1 MSSRL
6 ALCPF
11 LALACLTFCSDRA
24 WAQSSR
30 QERLF
35 VVVPGV
41 AFVPQIF
48 EVDTSAET
56 FGRILNSTPL
66 SGTFTVQHAWHPV
79 SGGRFLVGTD
89 GYGLDVFDT
98 RLLVGREFPV
108 TGDLL
113 AVDTHRPRVFLSAP
127 PLGFSPLINEVNI
140 VDLGTGVVSSLP
152 TAPYPYYKPP
162 AAYAGLVDRLFLQDS
177 ADPSIV
183 NAVDVATGAVVQSID
198 IDIGSSDPV
207 RAMVTDTAGSRLFVL
222 TVPYSYVSTPAQLT
236 AFDVAT
242 SAQIKR
248 VNLGDLFR
256 DPSFGSFPFQ
266 ALRLDEER
274 GRLLV
279 GTLVVL
285 DATTFELLGATG
297 GVAGDAKPVF
307 AFTGP
312 RSPFVIFSS
321 QEIGGRYA
329 GEPSRCVVAQLERR
343 NAATGALEAIADI
356 GASTTLTTSRRRFVG
371 CSTHL
376 MMATVPRAPQNF
388 VGAVN
393 GRQVTLLW
401 TDPGNT
407 THFDIEVG
415 SAAGLSNIMTRSVS
429 GTTFTVN
436 GVPSGRYYVRLRAIN
451 NIGRSVPTADVE
463 IIVP

>member
-6 ALCPF
+6 SLCPF
-11 LALACLTFCSDRA
+11 LALACLTFCSGTA

-41 AFVPQIF
+41 AFVPKIF
-48 EVDTSAET
+48 EIDTSAET

-66 SGTFTVQHAWHPV
+66 PWSFTVQHAWHPV
-79 SGGRFLVGTD
+79 SGGRFLVGTF

-113 AVDTHRPRVFLSAP
+113 AVDTHRPRVFLSGP
-127 PLGFSPLINEVNI
+127 PLGFPPLINEVTV
-140 VDLGTGVVSSLP
+140 VDFATGGVSSLA
-152 TAPYPYYKPP
+152 TAPYPYHKPL

-177 ADPSIV
+177 ADPSMV
-183 NAVDVATGAVVQSID
+183 NVVDVATGAVVQSID
-198 IDIGSSDPV
+198 IDIGSTHPV

-222 TVPYSYVSTPAQLT
+222 TDPSYVGTPAQLT

-242 SAQIKR
+242 GAQIKR
-248 VNLGDLFR
+248 VDLGDLFR
-256 DPSFGSFPFQ
+256 DPSFGGFPFQ

-297 GVAGDAKPVF
+297 GVAGGAKPVF

-343 NAATGALEAIADI
+343 NAATGGLEAIADI

-376 MMATVPRAPQNF
+376 MMATVPRAPQNV

-393 GRQVTLLW
+393 GREVRLLW

-415 SAAGLSNIMTRSVS
+415 SAAGLSNIMTRSVN
-429 GTTFTVN
+429 GTTFTVD

-451 NIGRSVPTADVE
+451 NVGRSVPTADVE